1 MLLIRRALVPGGV
14 PAVLEP
20 VGVCRDDGKRLDG
33 MQQAVGYGHH
43 YAYKTNHVF
52 QKHQLRNFGLY
63 VWDLL

>member
-1 MLLIRRALVPGGV
+1 MLVIRRALVSGGV

-43 YAYKTNHVF
+43 YAYKTNRHVF
-52 QKHQLRNFGLY
+52 QKRQLSLY
-63 VWDLL
+63 VWDPL